1 MDNAIYKSRRI
12 NLSEKL
18 PKNSVLLIPGANTQY
33 RNADSAYAFRQDSNF
48 YYLSGFC
55 EPDSLM
61 AIINNDDGINS
72 IIFVPPKDKLKEI
85 WDGHR
90 SGPIGAVKEFLFDK
104 AYDNSEI
111 DNMMPEILFGCDQVL
126 YPIGKKNG
134 FDQKVIDWTTEASS
148 KDRHSKSINILD
160 ASSTIG
166 NARLIKD
173 DHEISL
179 IKKACDI
186 SAEAHIEAMKNV
198 KNAESEQSIESLYV
212 YEFSK
217 RGGRFP
223 AYTPIVAGGENA
235 CVLHYIE
242 NNKTIKESDLV
253 LVDAGCEYQG
263 YASDITRTFPVNGK
277 FSPEQKLIY
286 EIVLEAHKN
295 CIEMLKPGISWMD
308 VHRQSIETI
317 TKGLIEINL
326 LSGSLEENIEKEN
339 YSKFYMH
346 RVGHW
351 LGLDVHDVG
360 GYGSEGDWRLMEPG
374 MVTTIEPGIY
384 IKEGLEGVPEE
395 FHKIGVRIEDDVLIT
410 DDGYEIL
417 SSEVPVDVES
427 IERLASSD

>member
-90 SGPIGAVKEFLFDK
+90 AGPIGAVKEFLFDK

-242 NNKTIKESDLV
+242 NNKKLNKNELL
-253 LVDAGCEYQG
+253 LVDAGCEYEM
-263 YASDITRTFPVNGK
+263 YASDITRTYPISGK
-277 FSPEQKLIY
+277 FSKEQLEIY
-286 EIVLEAHKN
+286 KIVLDAMNAAIDKVKDGNNIMEPQQISEKIITNGLVELGLLHGDPEDLHK
-295 CIEMLKPGISWMD
+295 
-308 VHRQSIETI
+308 
-317 TKGLIEINL
+317 KGAF
-326 LSGSLEENIEKEN
+326 KD
-339 YSKFYMH
+339 FYMH
-346 RVGHW
+346 KIGHW
-351 LGLDVHDVG
+351 LGLDVHDAG
-360 GYGSEGDWRLMEPG
+360 DYMEGDDFIKFKPG
-374 MVTTIEPGIY
+374 MITTIEPGIY
-384 IKEGLEGVPEE
+384 ISRSMDVDDKWKG
-395 FHKIGVRIEDDVLIT
+395 IGIRIEDDILVT
-410 DDGYEIL
+410 KDGNENLTKKVPSDPAEI
-417 SSEVPVDVES
+417 ES
-427 IERLASSD
+427 LMS

>member
-12 NLSEKL
+12 NLSETL

-90 SGPIGAVKEFLFDK
+90 AGPIGAVKEFLFDK

-242 NNKTIKESDLV
+242 NNKKLNKNELL
-253 LVDAGCEYQG
+253 LVDAGCEYEM
-263 YASDITRTFPVNGK
+263 YASDITRTYPISGK
-277 FSPEQKLIY
+277 FSKEQLEIY
-286 EIVLEAHKN
+286 KIVLDAMNAAIDKVKEGNNIMEPQEISEKIITNGLVELGLLHGDPEDLHK
-295 CIEMLKPGISWMD
+295 
-308 VHRQSIETI
+308 
-317 TKGLIEINL
+317 KGAF
-326 LSGSLEENIEKEN
+326 KD
-339 YSKFYMH
+339 FYMH
-346 RVGHW
+346 KIGHW
-351 LGLDVHDVG
+351 LGLDVHDAG
-360 GYGSEGDWRLMEPG
+360 DYMEGDDFMKFKPG
-374 MVTTIEPGIY
+374 MITTIEPGIY
-384 IKEGLEGVPEE
+384 ISRSMDVDDKWKG
-395 FHKIGVRIEDDVLIT
+395 IGIRIEDDILVT
-410 DDGYEIL
+410 KDGNENLTKKVPSDPAEI
-417 SSEVPVDVES
+417 ES
-427 IERLASSD
+427 LMS

>member
-55 EPDSLM
+55 EPDSLI

-90 SGPIGAVKEFLFDK
+90 AGPIGAVKEFLFDK

-242 NNKTIKESDLV
+242 NNKKLNKNELL
-253 LVDAGCEYQG
+253 LVDAGCEYEM
-263 YASDITRTFPVNGK
+263 YASDITRTYPISGK
-277 FSPEQKLIY
+277 FSKEQLEIY
-286 EIVLEAHKN
+286 KIVLDAMNAAIDKVKEGNNIMEPQEISEKIITNGLVELGLLHGDPEELHK
-295 CIEMLKPGISWMD
+295 
-308 VHRQSIETI
+308 
-317 TKGLIEINL
+317 KGAF
-326 LSGSLEENIEKEN
+326 KD
-339 YSKFYMH
+339 FYMH
-346 RVGHW
+346 KIGHW
-351 LGLDVHDVG
+351 LGLDVHDAG
-360 GYGSEGDWRLMEPG
+360 DYMEGDDFMKFKPG
-374 MVTTIEPGIY
+374 MITTIEPGIY
-384 IKEGLEGVPEE
+384 ISRSMDVDDKWKG
-395 FHKIGVRIEDDVLIT
+395 IGIRIEDDILVT
-410 DDGYEIL
+410 KDGNENLTKKVPSDPAEI
-417 SSEVPVDVES
+417 ES
-427 IERLASSD
+427 LMS

>member
-90 SGPIGAVKEFLFDK
+90 AGPIGAVKEFLFDK

-242 NNKTIKESDLV
+242 NNKKLNKNELL
-253 LVDAGCEYQG
+253 LVDAGCEYEM
-263 YASDITRTFPVNGK
+263 YASDITRTYPISGK
-277 FSPEQKLIY
+277 FSKEQLEIY
-286 EIVLEAHKN
+286 KIVLDAMNAAIDKVKEGNNIMEPQEISEKIITNGLVELGLLHGDPEELHK
-295 CIEMLKPGISWMD
+295 
-308 VHRQSIETI
+308 
-317 TKGLIEINL
+317 KGAF
-326 LSGSLEENIEKEN
+326 KD
-339 YSKFYMH
+339 FYMH
-346 RVGHW
+346 KIGHW
-351 LGLDVHDVG
+351 LGLDVHDAG
-360 GYGSEGDWRLMEPG
+360 DYMEGDDFMKFKPG
-374 MVTTIEPGIY
+374 MITTIEPGIY
-384 IKEGLEGVPEE
+384 ISRSMDVDDKWKG
-395 FHKIGVRIEDDVLIT
+395 IGIRIEDDILVT
-410 DDGYEIL
+410 KDGNENLTKKVPSDPVEI
-417 SSEVPVDVES
+417 ES
-427 IERLASSD
+427 LMS

>member
-1 MDNAIYKSRRI
+1 MELSKFNRE
-12 NLSEKL
+12 NLSKKITE
-18 PKNSVLLIPGANTQY
+18 GAVILHGNNTVY
-33 RNADSAYAFRQDSNF
+33 RNNDVAFDFRQDSNF
-48 YYLSGFC
+48 HYLTAWP
-55 EPDSLM
+55 EPFAH
-61 AIINNDDGINS
+61 AIITIKEKQPDLYL
-72 IIFVPPKDKLKEI
+72 FVQDRNVEMET
-85 WDGHR
+85 WDGKR
-90 SGPIGAVKEFLFDK
+90 LGYKGASNIGADEGHDIKEFD
-104 AYDNSEI
+104 
-111 DNMMPEILFGCDQVL
+111 
-126 YPIGKKNG
+126 
-134 FDQKVIDWTTEASS
+134 S
-148 KDRHSKSINILD
+148 KFLE
-160 ASSTIG
+160 
-166 NARLIKD
+166 LIKNKERIYLQKD
-173 DHEISL
+173 NIHLSTKIDALVDQAKKEFGRTNYSFPEEFFSISPILHEMRLFKDEDEIS
-179 IKKACDI
+179 IMKKACSI
-186 SAEAHIEAMKNV
+186 SAQAHIRAMKSV
-198 KNAESEQSIESLYV
+198 KPGMFEYELEAEYV
-212 YEFSK
+212 HEFMK
-217 RGGRFP
+217 NGARDC
-223 AYTPIVAGGENA
+223 AYTPIVGSGNNS
-235 CVLHYIE
+235 CILHYNQNDRKME
-242 NNKTIKESDLV
+242 NGDLV

-427 IERLASSD
+427 IEKLASSD

>member
-18 PKNSVLLIPGANTQY
+18 PKNSVLLIPGANTQF

-90 SGPIGAVKEFLFDK
+90 AGPIGAVKEFLFDK

-242 NNKTIKESDLV
+242 NNKKLIKNELL
-253 LVDAGCEYQG
+253 LVDAGCEYEM
-263 YASDITRTFPVNGK
+263 YASDITRTYPISGK
-277 FSPEQKLIY
+277 FSKEQLEIY
-286 EIVLEAHKN
+286 KIVLDAMNAAIDKVKDGNNIMEPQQISEKIITNGLVELGLLHGDPEDLHK
-295 CIEMLKPGISWMD
+295 
-308 VHRQSIETI
+308 
-317 TKGLIEINL
+317 KGAF
-326 LSGSLEENIEKEN
+326 KD
-339 YSKFYMH
+339 FYMH
-346 RVGHW
+346 KIGHW
-351 LGLDVHDVG
+351 LGLDVHDAG
-360 GYGSEGDWRLMEPG
+360 DYMEGDDFMKFKPG
-374 MVTTIEPGIY
+374 MITTIEPGIY
-384 IKEGLEGVPEE
+384 ISRSMDVDDKWKG
-395 FHKIGVRIEDDVLIT
+395 IGIRIEDDILVT
-410 DDGYEIL
+410 KDGNENLTKKVPSDPAEI
-417 SSEVPVDVES
+417 ES
-427 IERLASSD
+427 LMS

>member
-90 SGPIGAVKEFLFDK
+90 AGPIGAVKEFLFDK

-179 IKKACDI
+179 IKKACNI

-242 NNKTIKESDLV
+242 NNKKLNKNELL
-253 LVDAGCEYQG
+253 LVDAGCEYEM
-263 YASDITRTFPVNGK
+263 YASDITRTYPISGK
-277 FSPEQKLIY
+277 FSKEQLEIY
-286 EIVLEAHKN
+286 KIVLDAMNAAIDKVKEGNNIMEPQEISEKIITNGLVELGLLHGDPEELHK
-295 CIEMLKPGISWMD
+295 
-308 VHRQSIETI
+308 
-317 TKGLIEINL
+317 KGAF
-326 LSGSLEENIEKEN
+326 KD
-339 YSKFYMH
+339 FYMH
-346 RVGHW
+346 KIGHW
-351 LGLDVHDVG
+351 LGLDVHDAG
-360 GYGSEGDWRLMEPG
+360 DYMEGDDFMKFKPG
-374 MVTTIEPGIY
+374 MITTIEPGIY
-384 IKEGLEGVPEE
+384 ISRSMDVDDKWKG
-395 FHKIGVRIEDDVLIT
+395 IGIRIEDDILVT
-410 DDGYEIL
+410 KDGNENLTKKVPSDPAEI
-417 SSEVPVDVES
+417 ES
-427 IERLASSD
+427 LMS

>member
-1 MDNAIYKSRRI
+1 MKKMALIVDEQNKNDVNYK
-12 NLSEKL
+12 K
-18 PKNSVLLIPGANTQY
+18 
-33 RNADSAYAFRQDSNF
+33 
-48 YYLSGFC
+48 
-55 EPDSLM
+55 M
-61 AIINNDDGINS
+61 APSFDGIAFKAACDLAINGKNQPS
-72 IIFVPPKDKLKEI
+72 GYTEPILHEMRLFKDE
-85 WDGHR
+85 D
-90 SGPIGAVKEFLFDK
+90 
-104 AYDNSEI
+104 
-111 DNMMPEILFGCDQVL
+111 
-126 YPIGKKNG
+126 
-134 FDQKVIDWTTEASS
+134 
-148 KDRHSKSINILD
+148 
-160 ASSTIG
+160 
-166 NARLIKD
+166 
-173 DHEISL
+173 EIS
-179 IKKACDI
+179 IMKKACSI
-186 SAEAHIEAMKNV
+186 SAQAHIRAMKSV
-198 KNAESEQSIESLYV
+198 KPGMFEYELEAEYV
-212 YEFSK
+212 HEFMK
-217 RGGRFP
+217 NGARDC
-223 AYTPIVAGGENA
+223 AYTPIVGSGNNS
-235 CVLHYIE
+235 CILHYNQNDRKME
-242 NNKTIKESDLV
+242 NGDLV

-427 IERLASSD
+427 IEKLASSD